1 MSLVIPDSEVI
12 LCGNVPFDTN
22 YNATKLY
29 ASKEA
34 QFSDISS
41 KALYTAGSC
50 RYVRGSKAIRLNVPA
65 SIAYKV
71 NYIIYRNTSFENKYF
86 YAFIV
91 AVNYVNNDLFEFVF
105 ELDVIQTWMFDYV
118 LSNCY
123 VVREHIANDSLYASR
138 TAETLETGDSYVTG
152 QFQETYTRELMIVVE
167 TSFIRIQN
175 EDGTFKYE
183 TASGGM
189 VGKTYDALTHY
200 AFKVNN
206 DTTEGLPALQLFIN
220 QTVKDGKNDGIVTIK
235 MLPSKVGYEN
245 LQVTLYDHDQSTP
258 SDDNSFKE
266 GTPFE
271 GYVPKNKKLYNYPYR
286 FIKVLNGRGSAGIYK
301 WEESNVSTKR
311 SLPFRISITDFSGE
325 TVLSALYNMSSGSA
339 RNVCDIMTYNAV
351 NACAY
356 STDAYKAWLAQNQ
369 GQIQFLNTARNLNMA
384 KATVQIIGSA
394 ANSSIKAVGNLA
406 SGDTIGAAATGLQG
420 VTNAA
425 VGAQIALYDD
435 EIAVARINGIM
446 QDHEVLPPSACVP
459 STSGSG
465 AFNSGFGGYTFQTC
479 SIRGEYAKIIDD
491 YFTMYGYACHQV
503 KTPNL
508 HTRQS
513 FNYIKTIGAVARGYA
528 PANDLRII
536 QDIFNKGITFWHT
549 ALDSIGNY
557 GLNNGSV

>member
-12 LCGNVPFDTN
+12 LCGNVPFDMN

-29 ASKEA
+29 SSKEA
-34 QFSDISS
+34 QFADISS

-50 RYVRGSKAIRLNVPA
+50 RYVRGAKAIRLNVPSA
-65 SIAYKV
+65 LAYKA
-71 NYIIYRNTSFENKYF
+71 NYMIYRNTSFENKYF
-86 YAFIV
+86 YAFIA
-91 AVNYVNNDLFEFVF
+91 AVNYINNDLFEFVF

-123 VVREHIANDSLYASR
+123 VVREHIANDNLYASR

-167 TSFIRIQN
+167 TSFRRIQN

-183 TASGGM
+183 TATGGI

-200 AFKVNN
+200 SFKVST
-206 DTTEGLPALQLFIN
+206 DTTEGLPALQQFIN
-220 QTVKDGKNDGIVTIK
+220 QTVKDGKDDGIVTIK

-258 SDDNSFKE
+258 SDVNSFKE

-325 TVLSALYNMSSGSA
+325 TVLSALYNMASGSA

-351 NACAY
+351 NACAF

-384 KATVQIIGSA
+384 KATVQAVGTL
-394 ANSSIKAVGNLA
+394 ANSGINAVGNLA
-406 SGDTIGAAATGLQG
+406 SGDTIAAAASGFQG
-420 VTNAA
+420 VTNAI
-425 VGAQIALYDD
+425 VRGQIALYDD
-435 EIAVARINGIM
+435 EIAAAKINGII

-479 SIRGEYAKIIDD
+479 SIRGEYAKIIDN

-528 PANDLRII
+528 PAQDMRII

-557 GLNNGSV
+557 GLSNGSV

>member
-1 MSLVIPDSEVI
+1 M
-12 LCGNVPFDTN
+12 
-22 YNATKLY
+22 
-29 ASKEA
+29 
-34 QFSDISS
+34 
-41 KALYTAGSC
+41 
-50 RYVRGSKAIRLNVPA
+50 
-65 SIAYKV
+65 
-71 NYIIYRNTSFENKYF
+71 
-86 YAFIV
+86 
-91 AVNYVNNDLFEFVF
+91 
-105 ELDVIQTWMFDYV
+105 
-118 LSNCY
+118 
-123 VVREHIANDSLYASR
+123 
-138 TAETLETGDSYVTG
+138 
-152 QFQETYTRELMIVVE
+152 
-167 TSFIRIQN
+167 
-175 EDGTFKYE
+175 
-183 TASGGM
+183 
-189 VGKTYDALTHY
+189 
-200 AFKVNN
+200 
-206 DTTEGLPALQLFIN
+206 
-220 QTVKDGKNDGIVTIK
+220 
-235 MLPSKVGYEN
+235 
-245 LQVTLYDHDQSTP
+245 
-258 SDDNSFKE
+258 
-266 GTPFE
+266 
-271 GYVPKNKKLYNYPYR
+271 
-286 FIKVLNGRGSAGIYK
+286 LNGSGNPGIHK

-325 TVLSALYNMSSGSA
+325 TVLSALYNMASGSA

-406 SGDTIGAAATGLQG
+406 SGDNIGAAATGLQG

-479 SIRGEYAKIIDD
+479 SIRGEYAKIIDN